1 MALPALTPD
10 MPAVVAFGPRGN
22 IVRGSLK
29 TCAEVLKS
37 RIGEPI
43 ESFKVV
49 DQPGQEPREL
59 SAAEIK
65 RVVGAFG

>member
-10 MPAVVAFGPRGN
+10 MPAVVVFGPRGI

-37 RIGEPI
+37 RIGETVS
-43 ESFKVV
+43 E
-49 DQPGQEPREL
+49 
-59 SAAEIK
+59 AAALRDYIS
-65 RVVGAFG
+65 VAV